1 MIINKFGGEIMANTH
16 LAQMAVNHLKRQ
28 WQKKQRPV
36 VVVSAFKGVTDELAL
51 IVSRLS
57 KHRQKNGLIS
67 TINSIMK
74 TAGAYKITRQGQIT
88 LPAEAR
94 EKIGLKEGDMV
105 EMFYGGGL
113 VLMKKKKEPLQVFEE
128 LATTAS
134 KRFKE
139 KRITPAVVAREI
151 ETARKGR

>member
-1 MIINKFGGEIMANTH
+1 
-16 LAQMAVNHLKRQ
+16 
-28 WQKKQRPV
+28 
-36 VVVSAFKGVTDELAL
+36 
-51 IVSRLS
+51 
-57 KHRQKNGLIS
+57 
-67 TINSIMK
+67 MK